1 VVEVLARITGGDH
14 HLKGGTELF
23 VGESLV
29 LLWLT
34 RRSSTG
40 AARLLG
46 STARSPAGTGCPGRR
61 LGQMLVMVRM
71 RMSMRMQRILVLI
84 ATLFGLLLLLLLHAA
99 ALLLLLLLP
108 ALMLLLGDVA
118 AAAAAPDT

>member
-1 VVEVLARITGGDH
+1 MVEVLARITGGDH

-46 STARSPAGTGCPGRR
+46 STARSP
-61 LGQMLVMVRM
+61 LELD
-71 RMSMRMQRILVLI
+71 
-84 ATLFGLLLLLLLHAA
+84 
-99 ALLLLLLLP
+99 ALDADL
-108 ALMLLLGDVA
+108 AKCW
-118 AAAAAPDT
+118 